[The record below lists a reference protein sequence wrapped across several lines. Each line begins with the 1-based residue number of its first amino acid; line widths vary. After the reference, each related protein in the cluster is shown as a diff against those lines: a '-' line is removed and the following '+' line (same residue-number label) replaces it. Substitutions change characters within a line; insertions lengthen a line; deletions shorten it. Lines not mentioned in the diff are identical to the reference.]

1 MQAILSGLGN
11 FFINLGNH
19 VISCLG
25 LIVAAI
31 MQLLP
36 DSPFLFV
43 MQSPI
48 GQYAAYLNWI
58 LPISECIAT
67 LEMWLSAIIVYYAYQ
82 AVLRWAK
89 AIE

>member
-11 FFINLGNH
+11 FCITLCNYLIEGLGA
-19 VISCLG
+19 V
-25 LIVAAI
+25 VALV
-31 MQLLP
+31 MQILP

-43 MQSPI
+43 MDSPV
-48 GQYAAYLNWI
+48 GQYAAQLNWI

-67 LEMWLSAIIVYYAYQ
+67 LEMWLSAIIIYYSVQ